1 MRRRGKKFTEP
12 VALSSPDPAGS
23 PLPRTTLGLGFDL
36 PALRARCNPHS
47 RPLRQR
53 VQARRLQKA
62 RSLRKNHMR
71 CLRWRFVAHALQGSG
86 ARRRGF
92 EASAAGRGR
101 ARPPERE
108 SRSLRRTC
116 PGPPAPAEGGERRLG
131 SSASTRHN
139 TDSRAFERRGRLVTG
154 IAGSGER
161 TTSHWLLVQR
171 GERSGEIVTGR
182 VQVRGGRRRRLVPQ
196 QLLREHDVAGSAPQM
211 VGGRMAH
218 LVKLDRV
225 RETGRPRQAL
235 NHRCTDE

>member
-116 PGPPAPAEGGERRLG
+116 RARPAPAEGGERRLG

-139 TDSRAFERRGRLVTG
+139 TDSRAFERRRRLAMGFAQWRNVRLRL
-154 IAGSGER
+154 AARPARRAQRRDRHGSGAGTR
-161 TTSHWLLVQR
+161 
-171 GERSGEIVTGR
+171 RSSPATR
-182 VQVRGGRRRRLVPQ
+182 AAAAAARARCRRFGATYV
-196 QLLREHDVAGSAPQM
+196 GS
-211 VGGRMAH
+211 RMAQ
-218 LVKLDRV
+218 LVKLDRA
-225 RETGRPRQAL
+225 REPARPRQAL
-235 NHRCTDE
+235 NHRCSGE

>member
-116 PGPPAPAEGGERRLG
+116 PRRCLRRPREGKDVSAAPLQLDITPILVHSNDDAAWLW
-131 SSASTRHN
+131 
-139 TDSRAFERRGRLVTG
+139 DSVVAT
-154 IAGSGER
+154 R
-161 TTSHWLLVQR
+161 TTHIGAASAAA
-171 GERSGEIVTGR
+171 RSSR
-182 VQVRGGRRRRLVPQ
+182 VGCRYAAV
-196 QLLREHDVAGSAPQM
+196 VAGDSCRSSCC
-211 VGGRMAH
+211 GRTAQ
-218 LVKLDRV
+218 LVKLDRA
-225 RETGRPRQAL
+225 REPA
-235 NHRCTDE
+235 